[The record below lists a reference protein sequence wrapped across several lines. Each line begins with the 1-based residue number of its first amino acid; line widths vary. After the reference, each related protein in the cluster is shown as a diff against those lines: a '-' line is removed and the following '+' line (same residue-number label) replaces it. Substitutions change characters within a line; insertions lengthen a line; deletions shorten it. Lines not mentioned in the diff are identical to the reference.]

1 MTYFCLLSLNT
12 VYGERTSRNLLTLKP
27 DQLITLFVGPCWPQ
41 HDAHKIS
48 RLYDSLEWYTLEY
61 TTPDYGITYS

>member
-12 VYGERTSRNLLTLKP
+12 VYGERTSRNLLTLKR

-41 HDAHKIS
+41 HDGHEIS